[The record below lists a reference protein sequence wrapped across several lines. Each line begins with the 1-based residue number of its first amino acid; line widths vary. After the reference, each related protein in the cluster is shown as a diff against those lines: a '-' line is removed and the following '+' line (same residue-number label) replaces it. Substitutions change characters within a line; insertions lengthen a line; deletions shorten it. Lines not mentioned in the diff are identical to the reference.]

1 MDKKKML
8 INERNSGI
16 IAGVTT
22 IIRALDLYE
31 SAYPGYCSSKIRSL
45 AADIL
50 EASGITA
57 DDIKAYRD
65 AASIAAADAETRLL
79 QREIKRVKADT
90 MAIREGGGH
99 HDRERVR

>member
-1 MDKKKML
+1 MDGRKML

-22 IIRALDLYE
+22 IIQAVDRYE
-31 SAYPGYCSSKIRSL
+31 AAYPGYRSSKIRSL
-45 AADIL
+45 ATDIL
-50 EASGITA
+50 NTAGITA

-79 QREIKRVKADT
+79 QLEIKRTKADT
-90 MAIREGGGH
+90 MAIRKGGRN
-99 HDRERVR
+99 HDRK

>member
-1 MDKKKML
+1 MNNKKML

-22 IIRALDLYE
+22 IIRALDHYE
-31 SAYPGYCSSKIRSL
+31 AAYPGYRSSTIRSL

-50 EASGITA
+50 EAAGITA

-90 MAIREGGGH
+90 MAMRRGGGH
-99 HDRERVR
+99 RDR

>member
-22 IIRALDLYE
+22 IIRALDHYE
-31 SAYPGYCSSKIRSL
+31 SAYPGYRSSKIRYL

-79 QREIKRVKADT
+79 QREIKRIKADT
-90 MAIREGGGH
+90 RAIREGGRH

>member
-1 MDKKKML
+1 MNEKKML

-22 IIRALDLYE
+22 IIRALDHYE
-31 SAYPGYCSSKIRSL
+31 SAYPGYRSSKIRSL

-50 EASGITA
+50 GAAGITA
-57 DDIKAYRD
+57 DDIQAYRD

-79 QREIKRVKADT
+79 QREIKRIKAGT
-90 MAIREGGGH
+90 RAIRKGGGI
-99 HDRERVR
+99 HDR

>member
-1 MDKKKML
+1 MDGKKML

-31 SAYPGYCSSKIRSL
+31 SAYPGYRSSKIRSL
-45 AADIL
+45 TADIL
-50 EASGITA
+50 GAAGITA
-57 DDIKAYRD
+57 DDIQAYRD

-79 QREIKRVKADT
+79 QREIRLVKADT
-90 MAIREGGGH
+90 RAMRRGGGH
-99 HDRERVR
+99 RDRK